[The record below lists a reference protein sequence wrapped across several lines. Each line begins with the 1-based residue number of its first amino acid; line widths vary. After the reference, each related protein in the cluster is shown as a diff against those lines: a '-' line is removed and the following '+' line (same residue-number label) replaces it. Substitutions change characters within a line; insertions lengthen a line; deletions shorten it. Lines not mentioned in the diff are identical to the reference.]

1 MLALLL
7 TQSTQVKR
15 SFTGQHGEEYQIPG
29 GFKPLPGGL
38 HLRSRLLVPGLK
50 DNARRDV
57 RRGRY
62 RLTGSDVMTVFDPV
76 VKEVVSLVLG
86 QIDATQQAVKAVL
99 LVGGFGQNTFLR
111 DSIRQAIAPQGI
123 EVMQSPNG

>member
-1 MLALLL
+1 M
-7 TQSTQVKR
+7 
-15 SFTGQHGEEYQIPG
+15 
-29 GFKPLPGGL
+29 
-38 HLRSRLLVPGLK
+38 PGLR

-62 RLTGSDVMTVFDPV
+62 RLTGSDVRTIFEPV
-76 VKEVVSLVLG
+76 VKEVISLVRG
-86 QIDATQQAVKAVL
+86 QISATKAPVKAVL

-111 DSIRQAIAPQGI
+111 DSIRQALSPLNI

>member
-1 MLALLL
+1 MRL
-7 TQSTQVKR
+7 
-15 SFTGQHGEEYQIPG
+15 
-29 GFKPLPGGL
+29 
-38 HLRSRLLVPGLK
+38 RLLVPGLK
-50 DNARRDV
+50 DNTSRDV

-62 RLTGSDVMTVFDPV
+62 RLTGADVMTIFDPV

-86 QIDATQQAVKAVL
+86 QIDATREAVKAVL

-111 DSIRQAIAPQGI
+111 DSIRQAVTSKGI

>member
-1 MLALLL
+1 
-7 TQSTQVKR
+7 
-15 SFTGQHGEEYQIPG
+15 
-29 GFKPLPGGL
+29 
-38 HLRSRLLVPGLK
+38 
-50 DNARRDV
+50 
-57 RRGRY
+57 
-62 RLTGSDVMTVFDPV
+62 MTVFDPV

>member
-1 MLALLL
+1 MAKNTKSLVSSRALR
-7 TQSTQVKR
+7 VR
-15 SFTGQHGEEYQIPG
+15 HFR
-29 GFKPLPGGL
+29 
-38 HLRSRLLVPGLK
+38 LRIIVPGLR

-62 RLTGSDVMTVFDPV
+62 RLTGSDVKTIFEPV
-76 VKEVVSLVLG
+76 VKEVISLVLG
-86 QIDATQQAVKAVL
+86 QISATKEHVKAVL

-111 DSIRQAIAPQGI
+111 DNIRQAISRLGI